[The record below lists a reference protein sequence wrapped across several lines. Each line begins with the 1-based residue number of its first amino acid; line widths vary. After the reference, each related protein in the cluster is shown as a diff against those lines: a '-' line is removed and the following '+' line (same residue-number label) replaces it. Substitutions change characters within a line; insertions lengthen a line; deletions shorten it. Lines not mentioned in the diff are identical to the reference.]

1 LLQFHWL
8 YIIIPPIQLI
18 FACILLSPL
27 LFWHDVVYL
36 SNEHYCYAAFTNF
49 RAILWTAFSSYGI
62 PVLCL
67 FVIYIRIT
75 IFIRQQSN
83 NQRLVRRR
91 RQARDLLAIQRI
103 LITVSV
109 LIVLGIPSV
118 ILVILSAITGKE
130 YLLSFRITWISL
142 TVSMTGLSVAM
153 VFLIPQ
159 VKNIVWKKLQQ
170 GRVVPTNVIVANSIR
185 MRANVAIR

>member
-1 LLQFHWL
+1 VAARAGGGLGEGTPLLLWENLPQ
-8 YIIIPPIQLI
+8 
-18 FACILLSPL
+18 LSPK
-27 LFWHDVVYL
+27 
-36 SNEHYCYAAFTNF
+36 
-49 RAILWTAFSSYGI
+49 
-62 PVLCL
+62 
-67 FVIYIRIT
+67 IRIT

-103 LITVSV
+103 LITASV

-142 TVSMTGLSVAM
+142 TVSMTGFSVA
-153 VFLIPQ
+153 VFFSFI
-159 VKNIVWKKLQQ
+159 
-170 GRVVPTNVIVANSIR
+170 S
-185 MRANVAIR
+185 